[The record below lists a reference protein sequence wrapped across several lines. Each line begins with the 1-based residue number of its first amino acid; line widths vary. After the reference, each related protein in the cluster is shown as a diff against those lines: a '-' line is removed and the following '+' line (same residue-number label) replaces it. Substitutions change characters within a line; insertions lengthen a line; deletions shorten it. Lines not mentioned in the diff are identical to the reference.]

1 VKLVWTQQ
9 AEEDRKQIFTYIF
22 EHDEDAAEAMDI
34 LFTAKA
40 EALLKFPA
48 MGRQG
53 RITGTRELVAH
64 KHYLLIYQV
73 YDDIVEII
81 AVLHTSRQWPPIIE

>member
-40 EALLKFPA
+40 ETLLKFPA

-53 RITGTRELVAH
+53 RIIGTRELVAH
-64 KHYLLIYQV
+64 KHYLLIYRV
-73 YDDIVEII
+73 YDDAVEIT